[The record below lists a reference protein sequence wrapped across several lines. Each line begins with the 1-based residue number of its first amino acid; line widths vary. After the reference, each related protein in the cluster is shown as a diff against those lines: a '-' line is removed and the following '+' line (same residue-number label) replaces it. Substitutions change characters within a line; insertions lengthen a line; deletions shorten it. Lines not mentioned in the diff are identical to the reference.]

1 MVLCYVFKVFNFLQ
15 KKEIIVLNHSK
26 TVMTKLR
33 AISKLETEEM
43 SFIKTMSWEK
53 ALDDLLPDYDF
64 DDIISKALFKD
75 EIVFT
80 FEWKVVAWIDLE
92 KIATWDIVT
101 NLDWTVSIKLP
112 EAEILY
118 VTIEKNEMPTRS
130 LWIITR
136 IVWWYEN
143 METEIRN
150 AAKKE
155 MEQEAI
161 EADILWIA
169 QNNAYEILWKLLQE
183 VNIELS
189 DVEYVDEDNNEIVED
204 GESNENSNNE
214 IQPSQNTYEI

>member
-1 MVLCYVFKVFNFLQ
+1 MQ

-33 AISKLETEEM
+33 AISKLETEEIC
-43 SFIKTMSWEK
+43 FVKTMTWEK

-64 DDIISKALFKD
+64 DDVISKALFKD
-75 EIVFT
+75 EIVFN

-92 KIATWDIVT
+92 KIATWDIIT
-101 NLDWTVSIKLP
+101 NLDGTVSIKLP

-118 VTIEKNEMPTRS
+118 VTIDRNDMPNRS

-150 AAKKE
+150 AAKRE

-161 EADILWIA
+161 EKWILELA
-169 QNNAYEILWKLLQE
+169 QNNAYETLNKFLEEI
-183 VNIELS
+183 NIKLS
-189 DVEYVDEDNNEIVED
+189 DVKYLEDNNEIEVNSDNSDTEI
-204 GESNENSNNE
+204 EENF
-214 IQPSQNTYEI
+214 YEI

>member
-1 MVLCYVFKVFNFLQ
+1 MQ

-43 SFIKTMSWEK
+43 NFIKTMSWEK

-92 KIATWDIVT
+92 KIATWDIIT
-101 NLDWTVSIKLP
+101 NLDGTVSIKLP

-118 VTIEKNEMPTRS
+118 VTIERNEIPTRS

-150 AAKKE
+150 AAKQE
-155 MEQEAI
+155 MEQDAI
-161 EADILWIA
+161 NANILSIA

-189 DVEYVDEDNNEIVED
+189 EIEYIDEDTGNENIENDADTIDNTEITVDENSDNTETVEH
-204 GESNENSNNE
+204 S
-214 IQPSQNTYEI
+214 YEI

>member
-1 MVLCYVFKVFNFLQ
+1 
-15 KKEIIVLNHSK
+15 
-26 TVMTKLR
+26 MTKLR

-43 SFIKTMSWEK
+43 NFIKTMSWEK

-92 KIATWDIVT
+92 KITTWDIIT
-101 NLDWTVSIKLP
+101 NLDGTVSIKLP

-118 VTIEKNEMPTRS
+118 VTIERNEMPTRS

-150 AAKKE
+150 AAKQE
-155 MEQEAI
+155 MEQDAI
-161 EADILWIA
+161 NANILSIA

-189 DVEYVDEDNNEIVED
+189 EIEYIDENTGNENIENDADTIDNTEITVDENSDNTETVEH
-204 GESNENSNNE
+204 S
-214 IQPSQNTYEI
+214 YEI

>member
-1 MVLCYVFKVFNFLQ
+1 
-15 KKEIIVLNHSK
+15 
-26 TVMTKLR
+26 MTKLR

-43 SFIKTMSWEK
+43 NFIKTMSWEK

-92 KIATWDIVT
+92 KITTWDIIT
-101 NLDWTVSIKLP
+101 NLDGTVSIKLP

-118 VTIEKNEMPTRS
+118 VTIERNEMPTRS

-150 AAKKE
+150 AAKQE
-155 MEQEAI
+155 MEQDAI
-161 EADILWIA
+161 NANILSIA

-189 DVEYVDEDNNEIVED
+189 EIEYIDENT
-204 GESNENSNNE
+204 GNENIENDADTIDNTE
-214 IQPSQNTYEI
+214 ITVEENSDNTETVEHSYEI